1 MAGRVVK
8 LREQTQAFRLGK
20 VTAAAF
26 YITLAGAFGAKR
38 HTMIP
43 KVLAHAFCSFCMEG
57 AERPSCFSFEAAT
70 PSGSMGYGHSCQLNC
85 KPDDMRRMR
94 ICRTNGRK
102 R

>member
-1 MAGRVVK
+1 MAGRAVK

-43 KVLAHAFCSFCMEG
+43 KVL
-57 AERPSCFSFEAAT
+57 T
-70 PSGSMGYGHSCQLNC
+70 PSSLALHGGSGATQLLQHGLLGSNTFW
-85 KPDDMRRMR
+85 KHGIGPPMPTELQTR
-94 ICRTNGRK
+94 
-102 R
+102 